1 MRRLI
6 AAAAVAAVA
15 LALAGC
21 GTSGDSTGSA
31 GESAA
36 STSTSPAGDP
46 TALRGLTLEVP
57 VPRPAFTLTDDGG
70 ATFDFATETAGRPT
84 FLFFGYTTC
93 PDICPTTMADVAV
106 AIREL
111 PADIAADVQV
121 VFVTTDPA
129 TDTGP
134 VLAEFL
140 DHFDTDLPNG
150 FIGLT
155 GTVSEVEAAQRAAK
169 VTVAQDM
176 GRSHSAVMQLYGP
189 DDLARVV
196 YVGGSSPD
204 DIAHDVPL
212 IM

>member
-1 MRRLI
+1 VRRLWLS
-6 AAAAVAAVA
+6 AALGVVV
-15 LALAGC
+15 LAGC
-21 GTSGDSTGSA
+21 GTAEEPATTDGPPASVSA
-31 GESAA
+31 E
-36 STSTSPAGDP
+36 AG
-46 TALRGLTLEVP
+46 TLRGLQLEVP
-57 VPRPAFTLTDDGG
+57 LPRPEFTLTDETGT
-70 ATFDFATETAGRPT
+70 AYDFAAETAGRPT

-93 PDICPTTMADVAV
+93 PDICPTTMADLAV

-111 PADIAADVQV
+111 PAELAGDVQV

-134 VLAEFL
+134 VLTEFL
-140 DHFDTDLPNG
+140 DHFDTDLPHG
-150 FIGLT
+150 FVGLT
-155 GTVSEVEAAQRAAK
+155 GTVPEVEAAQRAAK

-176 GRSHSAVMQLYGP
+176 GRSHSAALQLYGP

-204 DIAHDVPL
+204 DIVHDLPL

>member
-1 MRRLI
+1 MRRLWLS
-6 AAAAVAAVA
+6 AALGVVV
-15 LALAGC
+15 LAGC
-21 GTSGDSTGSA
+21 STAEEPATTDGPPASVSAEAGT
-31 GESAA
+31 
-36 STSTSPAGDP
+36 
-46 TALRGLTLEVP
+46 LRGLQLEVP
-57 VPRPAFTLTDDGG
+57 LPRPEFTLTDETGT
-70 ATFDFATETAGRPT
+70 AYDFAAETAGRPT

-93 PDICPTTMADVAV
+93 PDICPTTMADLAV

-111 PADIAADVQV
+111 PAELAGDVQV

-134 VLAEFL
+134 VLTEFL
-140 DHFDTDLPNG
+140 DHFDTDLPHG
-150 FIGLT
+150 FVGLT
-155 GTVSEVEAAQRAAK
+155 GTVPEVEAAQRAAK

-176 GRSHSAVMQLYGP
+176 GRSHSAALQLYGP

-204 DIAHDVPL
+204 DIVHDLPL

>member
-1 MRRLI
+1 VTRLL
-6 AAAAVAAVA
+6 AAPALVVLLLTGCSDGAEPAGADDGPVASVH
-15 LALAGC
+15 
-21 GTSGDSTGSA
+21 A
-31 GESAA
+31 GE
-36 STSTSPAGDP
+36 PGQF
-46 TALRGLTLEVP
+46 RGLELATPLA
-57 VPRPAFTLTDDGG
+57 RPEFTLTDGSG
-70 ATFDFATETAGRPT
+70 QPYDFLTATAGTPT

-111 PADIAADVQV
+111 PADVAQDVQV

-134 VLAEFL
+134 VLTEFL

-155 GTVSEVEAAQRAAK
+155 GTVADVEAAQRAAR
-169 VTVAQDM
+169 VTVAMDM
-176 GRSHSAVMQLYGP
+176 GRSHSAQLQLYGP

-204 DIAHDVPL
+204 DIVHDLPL
-212 IM
+212 LM

>member
-1 MRRLI
+1 MKRMLVTVTL
-6 AAAAVAAVA
+6 AV
-15 LALAGC
+15 LAL
-21 GTSGDSTGSA
+21 SA
-31 GESAA
+31 CSDPPTTVTESAPVA
-36 STSTSPAGDP
+36 SVSEEAGLYHGLQLP
-46 TALRGLTLEVP
+46 TPL
-57 VPRPAFTLTDDGG
+57 PRPAFSLTDDAG
-70 ATFDFATETAGRPT
+70 APYDFGTATAGKPT
-84 FLFFGYTTC
+84 FLFFGYTSC

-106 AIREL
+106 AIRDL
-111 PADIAADVQV
+111 PADVAAEVQV

-134 VLAEFL
+134 VLTEFL

-169 VTVAQDM
+169 VTVAMDM
-176 GRSHSAVMQLYGP
+176 GRSHSAQLQLYGP

-204 DIAHDVPL
+204 DMVHDFPL
-212 IM
+212 ILQG